1 MPVVSCTH
9 MYKQMIFLKKI
20 TCIGSS
26 LVRYNSNK
34 NFVSPGCSLA
44 RNKEGVHT
52 DISS

>member
-1 MPVVSCTH
+1 MPVVSCT
-9 MYKQMIFLKKI
+9 QTNDFFKKI

-34 NFVSPGCSLA
+34 NFVSPGCNLA